1 MRAIVVVIVGIMLVA
16 ALKAEA
22 PLYSA
27 ASIVNAADNQSGALS
42 PNTIATIYG
51 QNLAYGTEALTASGF
66 PGGVLPTTF
75 AGTGVHVLMGS
86 LEANLFYVSPTQI
99 NFLVPPNLIPA
110 TVNLV
115 VVVDSFAG
123 PSIPIQLAAASP
135 ALFQLDQQN
144 AIATRADGSVIT
156 PSAPASPGNVVVLYA
171 AGLGQT
177 TPPCVYLLI
186 PDQAARLNGMN
197 DFSVILDGVAGGS
210 ERHQLRRYC
219 SGLRRLVSNQCNT
232 AFNDRR
238 KSGDPY
244 RAGRFVE
251 PLRAASS
258 GSALVLNW
266 AAWDAINSPS
276 SRSWRSPWHPASGFC
291 SMSPA
296 IIPRIQHPSGSPASK
311 TDSTSCGRPFLRRQS
326 WATLPTILQTTR
338 AIRPSFI

>member
-1 MRAIVVVIVGIMLVA
+1 MRALVVVIVAIKLVV

-51 QNLAYGTEALTASGF
+51 QNLAYGTQALTANGF

-99 NFLVPPNLIPA
+99 NFLVPPNLIPV

-123 PSIPIQLAAASP
+123 PSIPIQLAASSP

-177 TPPCVYLLI
+177 TPPAVYLLI
-186 PDQAARLNGMN
+186 PDQAARLTRMN
-197 DFSVILDGVAGGS
+197 DFSVVLDGVAVDPSAISYAGIAPGFAGLYQINVTLPSTTSANPEIRIGLAGS
-210 ERHQLRRYC
+210 LSP
-219 SGLRRLVSNQCNT
+219 SGLR
-232 AFNDRR
+232 
-238 KSGDPY
+238 
-244 RAGRFVE
+244 
-251 PLRAASS
+251 
-258 GSALVLNW
+258 
-266 AAWDAINSPS
+266 
-276 SRSWRSPWHPASGFC
+276 
-291 SMSPA
+291 
-296 IIPRIQHPSGSPASK
+296 
-311 TDSTSCGRPFLRRQS
+311 
-326 WATLPTILQTTR
+326 LPVQ
-338 AIRPSFI
+338 P